1 MRYLDAL
8 QVRKGSSSGDE
19 ITPSRDVGGR
29 GAWTSCSKL
38 QESVNCQKLEPKVAG
53 RLP

>member
-19 ITPSRDVGGR
+19 ITPSRDVGGW
-29 GAWTSCSKL
+29 GAWISCSKL